1 MTLLE
6 AAQKLLELEKK
17 ATPGPWEYCEQNPQ
31 QLSNTLYQTAY
42 VKLSPFLRLPAFEV
56 SCADGFQYPTNASFE
71 FIAFSRNHSAQ
82 IARALIKAVG
92 ALELYADGK
101 PEWSEYAPEV
111 KSPGAL
117 ARQAL
122 KEINGFKG

>member
-17 ATPGPWEYCEQNPQ
+17 STETCITCGSRVSIYSSGEGTN
-31 QLSNTLYQTAY
+31 SY
-42 VKLSPFLRLPAFEV
+42 VPIPFQPE
-56 SCADGFQYPTNASFE
+56 
-71 FIAFSRNHSAQ
+71 

-92 ALELYADGK
+92 ALEFYASGK
-101 PEWSEYAPEV
+101 SEWSEHVPEV

-122 KEINGFKG
+122 KEING